1 MKKFSSSMIVLFILS
16 ACSNEPATSNSSS
29 EQPMPAS
36 QVSAS
41 DSPTISIPSMDLD
54 YAVYRAAANNALRTA
69 KTGLSIPESVVFSD
83 SNDGGKRGYHN
94 FSDGLSV
101 QISTTTD
108 DKLTEVRVIWNSDEN
123 KAKADKLL
131 AAAAALIAATA
142 PEDRTLQ
149 SDTSDQIKIA
159 IQSHND
165 RHDPTRNFVRGGVA
179 YKVTVTNLPSVV
191 LTASVKSIQ

>member
-1 MKKFSSSMIVLFILS
+1 MKKFSSLMVVSFILS
-16 ACSNEPATSNSSS
+16 ACSNEPAAYNGSS

-41 DSPTISIPSMDLD
+41 ESPTITIPSMDLE
-54 YAVYRAAANNALRTA
+54 YAAYRAAANDALRTA
-69 KTGLSIPESVVFSD
+69 KTGLSIPETVVFAD
-83 SNDGGKRGYHN
+83 SNDGSKRGYHN

-108 DKLTEVRVIWNSDEN
+108 NKITEVRVVWNSDEN

-131 AAAAALIAATA
+131 VAAAALIAATA

-149 SDTSDQIKIA
+149 NDTSDQIKIA

-165 RHDPTRNFVRGGVA
+165 KHDPTRNFARGGVA

-191 LTASVKSIQ
+191 LTASVKSI